1 MVTKKTAPAKNILIK
16 PTLCSLIKDA
26 SSSSIQWAF
35 NTSNL
40 PAFSFK
46 IKPASRIK
54 NKSSLADS
62 GKPSA
67 VMIKIPLVRYLLFQS
82 HPLKLTVYPPHL
94 LKPLLSLGFRV
105 ACGVADKNSVTAT
118 LESPPL
124 LASSDFWRCGG
135 IFMGLLNSV

>member
-1 MVTKKTAPAKNILIK
+1 MTAEGLPETAKEL
-16 PTLCSLIKDA
+16 LFL
-26 SSSSIQWAF
+26 
-35 NTSNL
+35 
-40 PAFSFK
+40 
-46 IKPASRIK
+46 
-54 NKSSLADS
+54 
-62 GKPSA
+62 
-67 VMIKIPLVRYLLFQS
+67 MRYLLLQS